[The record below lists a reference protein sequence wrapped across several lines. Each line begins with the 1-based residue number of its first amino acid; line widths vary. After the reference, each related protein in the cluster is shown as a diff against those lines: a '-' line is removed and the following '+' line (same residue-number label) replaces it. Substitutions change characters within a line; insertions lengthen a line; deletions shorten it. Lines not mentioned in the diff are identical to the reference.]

1 MNWKALFDLRGTN
14 FWWLASGIGLN
25 LGWGVIVLLFVFR
38 ILSTGT
44 DTVENMQ
51 LVLMIAFFLG
61 PLLIGWLIGRW
72 ADDGRGPTYGLIGS
86 FGGLPLIVYT
96 ILPSGLLGLLIAVVA
111 LAGGIN
117 GGLLSRRRRPPVR

>member
-1 MNWKALFDLRGTN
+1 MNWKALFNLRGIN

-25 LGWGVIVLLFVFR
+25 LSWAVVVLLFVFR
-38 ILSTGT
+38 VLSVGI

-51 LVLMIAFFLG
+51 LVLMVGFFLG

-86 FGGLPLIVYT
+86 FGSLALILFVV
-96 ILPSGLLGLLIAVVA
+96 LPSGPLGLLVAAVA
-111 LAGGIN
+111 LAGGLN
-117 GGLLSRRRRPPVR
+117 GGLLSQRRRRPE